1 LSTDF
6 LKTPTHRAAAPPGCD
21 ERPLP
26 PVIACD
32 NLTKRFGHFT
42 AVDHVSFAVAKG
54 SIFGFL
60 GPNGSGKSTVI
71 RMLCGLL
78 APSDGHARIA
88 GFDVARESEAIKP
101 LIGYMSQ
108 KFSLYD
114 ELTAHENL
122 NFYGR
127 LYGLRGAALRRR
139 YDELIALTHL
149 APYLNRR
156 AALLSGGWR
165 QRLAMA
171 CSLIHQPSVLFLDE
185 PTAGIDPVAR
195 RELWDLLFK
204 FSSQGKTLFVTT
216 HYMDEAERCSQ
227 VGYIHLSKLVV
238 CGEPDDL
245 KQLPVVNP
253 PDTRRIDVTCEHVTV
268 GLQAVR
274 QLAGVR
280 TATVFG
286 QSMHLLVEASLSEDF
301 IRAELARVNI
311 PHADIRPIAPS
322 LEDVFVALT
331 NNRNGES

>member
-1 LSTDF
+1 MTAE
-6 LKTPTHRAAAPPGCD
+6 TMIQCEA
-21 ERPLP
+21 
-26 PVIACD
+26 
-32 NLTKRFGHFT
+32 LTKRFGHFT
-42 AVDHVSFAVAKG
+42 AVDHVSFSVAKG

-78 APSDGHARIA
+78 EPSDGRARLA
-88 GFDVARESEAIKP
+88 GFDVATETGEIKH

-114 ELTAHENL
+114 ELTVHENL

-127 LYGLRGAALRRR
+127 LYGLKGAALKQR

-149 APYLNRR
+149 EPYLHRR
-156 AALLSGGWR
+156 AGLLSGGWR
-165 QRLAMA
+165 QRLAMGCA
-171 CSLIHQPSVLFLDE
+171 LVHKPTVLFLDE

-195 RELWDLLFK
+195 RELWDLLFE
-204 FSSQGKTLFVTT
+204 FSSQGMTLFVTT
-216 HYMDEAERCSQ
+216 HYMDEAERCSH
-227 VGYIHLSKLVV
+227 VGYIHMSKLVV

-253 PDTRRIDVTCEHVTV
+253 PGTKRIDVTCDHVTT

-274 QLAGVR
+274 QLPGVR

-286 QSMHLLVEASLSEDF
+286 QSMHLLVDEGLSEDF
-301 IRAELARVNI
+301 LRAELAKVRI
-311 PHADIRPIAPS
+311 PNADIRPIAPS

-331 NNRNGES
+331 NTGTNGGTK